1 MTYDHGAFLA
11 WDDFA
16 QKFNLE
22 HIHLFK
28 WIQIKNSIP
37 KQWVKIIKD
46 SGASN
51 LYYLKP
57 HINVK
62 ERIVCIKKMTSTEFY
77 KLMCDKICKPPT
89 SILTHQN
96 KFQVQFD
103 LKQWEHI
110 FMIPRYSCSDS
121 YTRIFQFKILHNI
134 LFLNDRLY
142 NLNLSDTK
150 LCSLC
155 AQENETPEH

>member
-1 MTYDHGAFLA
+1 MKDLFDNNGDFNT
-11 WDDFA
+11 WENFA
-16 QKFNLE
+16 QKFNLGQNY
-22 HIHLFK
+22 LFK
-28 WIQIKNSIP
+28 WCQIKSSIP

-46 SGASN
+46 SGGSN

-62 ERIVCIKKMTSTEFY
+62 ERIVCIKKMTSTEYY
-77 KLMCDKICKPPT
+77 KLMCEKICKPPT

-96 KFQVQFD
+96 KFQVHFNQ
-103 LKQWEHI
+103 KEWEKI
-110 FMIPRYSCSDS
+110 FMIPRYFCRDS

-142 NLNLSDTK
+142 HLNLSDTK
-150 LCSLC
+150 
-155 AQENETPEH
+155 